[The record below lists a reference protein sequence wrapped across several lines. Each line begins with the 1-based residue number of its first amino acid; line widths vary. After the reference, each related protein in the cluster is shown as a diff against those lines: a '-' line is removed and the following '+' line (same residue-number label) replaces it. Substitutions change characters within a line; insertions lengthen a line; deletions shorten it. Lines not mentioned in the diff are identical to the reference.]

1 MSKIEPL
8 KPFEIDPRF
17 INPTG
22 NIEQII
28 VQVKDLT
35 DRVNKIIEIL
45 NKAIERNSEKVL
57 SDPTK

>member
-8 KPFEIDPRF
+8 KPFETDPRF